1 MIHRF
6 QTAFNSMRWTSVP
19 YFNAGTYRVV
29 SYAQTAF
36 RSIHDRIGLDQ
47 SYVLRWDQ
55 VKNRLSG
62 YLNPPSDFIYRF
74 TQALFKAINYSWG
87 SLQEDYLYLF
97 DWRHHR
103 QYALQT
109 VRVNGLDLNHCSQL
123 SKDNK
128 EVVFAAVS
136 QNGLALEYASA
147 RLQADR
153 EVVLTAVSQNGL
165 ALEYASA
172 RLRADR
178 GVFWQAL
185 EQTMLAYRH
194 AHIDLK
200 FEFCLDL
207 KKSGAA
213 QNEINLLQRFLEAIP
228 AENNT
233 VAYSRPS
240 TIVEYFNSLTS
251 QVASFTQTAVR
262 FMNER
267 IGTDQ
272 SYFSR
277 SDQIQNTL
285 FGYFNYISGVFYRV
299 RQVFVRAINF
309 CLGHLQSTYLYLFH
323 TRDHTLQPVHVN
335 GLDLKNCSIV
345 LKDNKEFVKQAVEQ
359 NGLALTYAS
368 ARLQQDREV
377 VLAAV
382 TQNWRSLLFVGY
394 NFESDKE
401 ILLPAIQQHMWVV
414 YLASEGLQSE
424 PEIIQTALCGG
435 QSWRLVFNRPK
446 IGYTTLE
453 KGEGMFHHL
462 AKNVFMDALEK
473 STTQIQDTFKQ
484 LKDLKSIRSDSK
496 ETIKHLLLNSESVL
510 LHSGWRSHAVWIHVL
525 TDPEDPNQWVI
536 RIFNAGDQSLTNH
549 PQVQLNV
556 RGQIKIKTAYVEWTC
571 IKKSIENADKLISRL
586 QQIAHLSSI
595 KGAKALY
602 QELKEELGAQATREL
617 TAHQIASAITPQR
630 IGNCSIRS
638 GHAAL
643 KAIDIEASRE
653 FMDTMRAAQIAIGK
667 RWVAE
672 NPDLPGAAGN
682 RENLEALE
690 QLLNDKRRLRA

>member
-1 MIHRF
+1 MINRF

-19 YFNAGTYRVV
+19 YFNAGTSRVV
-29 SYAQTAF
+29 SYAQIAF
-36 RSIHDRIGLDQ
+36 RSINDRIGLDQ
-47 SYVLRWDQ
+47 SYVLRWNQ

-62 YLNPPSDFIYRF
+62 YLNLSSDFIYRF
-74 TQALFKAINYSWG
+74 TQALFKEINSPWG

-153 EVVLTAVSQNGL
+153 EVVLAAVSQSGL
-165 ALEYASA
+165 ALKYASA
-172 RLRADR
+172 RLQKDR
-178 GVFWQAL
+178 VVFWEAL
-185 EQTMLAYRH
+185 GQNLLAYRYS
-194 AHIDLK
+194 HIDLK
-200 FEFCLDL
+200 FEFCLKL

-213 QNEINLLQRFLEAIP
+213 QNEINLLQQLLEEIP

-233 VAYSRPS
+233 IAYSRPS

-272 SYFSR
+272 SYFPR
-277 SDQIQNTL
+277 LNQIKNTL
-285 FGYFNYISGVFYRV
+285 FGYFNYSSDVFYRV
-299 RQVFVRAINF
+299 REVFVRAINF

-335 GLDLKNCSIV
+335 GLDLKNFSIL

-401 ILLPAIQQHMWVV
+401 ILLPAIQQHGWVV
-414 YLASEGLQSE
+414 SLASEGLQSE
-424 PEIIQTALCGG
+424 PEIIQAALCGS
-435 QSWRLVFNRPK
+435 QSWRLVFNRAK

-453 KGEGMFHHL
+453 QGDGMFHRL

-484 LKDLKSIRSDSK
+484 LKDLKTIRSDSK
-496 ETIKHLLLNSESVL
+496 ETIQDLL
-510 LHSGWRSHAVWIHVL
+510 LHSGSVLLQAGWLQHAVWIHVL
-525 TDPEDPNQWVI
+525 TDPEDRDKWVI

-549 PQVQLNV
+549 PQVQSNV
-556 RGQIKIKTAYVEWTC
+556 RGHIKIKTAYVEWTC
-571 IKKSIENADKLISRL
+571 ITKSIENVDKLISRL
-586 QQIAHLSSI
+586 QEIAGLSRI
-595 KGAKALY
+595 KGTKALY
-602 QELKEELGAQATREL
+602 QQLKEELGAQAKREL

-630 IGNCSIRS
+630 IGNCAIRS

-653 FMDTMRAAQIAIGK
+653 LMDTMRAAQIAIGK

-672 NPDLPGAAGN
+672 NPELPEAAGN
-682 RENLEALE
+682 RESLEALE
-690 QLLNDKRRLRA
+690 QLLNDKRRQRA

>member
-1 MIHRF
+1 
-6 QTAFNSMRWTSVP
+6 MRWTSVP
-19 YFNAGTYRVV
+19 YFNAGTSRVS

-36 RSIHDRIGLDQ
+36 RSINDRIGLDQ

-74 TQALFKAINYSWG
+74 TQALFKEINFAWG
-87 SLQEDYLYLF
+87 NLQEDYFYLC

-109 VRVNGLDLNHCSQL
+109 VRINGLDLNHCSQL

-128 EVVFAAVS
+128 EFVLAAVS

-153 EVVLTAVSQNGL
+153 EVGLAAVSQNGL

-178 GVFWQAL
+178 GVFWEAL
-185 EQTMLAYRH
+185 KRHLPAYRH
-194 AHIDLK
+194 GHIDLK
-200 FEFCLDL
+200 FEFCLHL
-207 KKSGAA
+207 KQRGCSQA
-213 QNEINLLQRFLEAIP
+213 EINLIQQVLEVIP

-240 TIVEYFNSLTS
+240 TILEYFNSLTS

-267 IGTDQ
+267 IGSDQ
-272 SYFSR
+272 SYFPR
-277 SDQIQNTL
+277 SDQIKNTL

-299 RQVFVRAINF
+299 TQVFVRAIKF
-309 CLGHLQSTYLYLFH
+309 CLRHLQSTYFYLFH
-323 TRDHTLQPVHVN
+323 TRDHTLQPVHIN
-335 GLDLKNCSIV
+335 GLDLNHFYIV
-345 LKDNKEFVKQAVEQ
+345 LKDNKELVKQAVEQ
-359 NGLALTYAS
+359 NGLALQLAS

-394 NFESDKE
+394 NFESDRE
-401 ILLPAIQQHMWVV
+401 VLLAAIQQHGWVFS
-414 YLASEGLQSE
+414 LASERLQSE
-424 PEIIQTALCGG
+424 PGIIQMALCRIK
-435 QSWRLVFNRPK
+435 SWELVFNRAK
-446 IGYTTLE
+446 IGYITLE
-453 KGEGMFHHL
+453 KGEGMFHPL
-462 AKNVFMDALEK
+462 ARNVFMDALEK
-473 STTQIQDTFKQ
+473 STPQIQDTFKQ
-484 LKDLKSIRSDSK
+484 LKDLKDIRNNSN
-496 ETIKHLLLNSESVL
+496 ETIRDLLLNSESVL
-510 LHSGWRSHAVWIHVL
+510 LQSGWFNHSVCMHVL
-525 TDPEDPNQWVI
+525 TDPQEPNKWVI
-536 RIFNAGDQSLTNH
+536 RIFNSGEQSRTNH

-556 RGQIKIKTAYVEWTC
+556 RGQIKIKSAYVEWTR
-571 IKKSIENADKLISRL
+571 ITKSIENADKLISRL
-586 QQIAHLSSI
+586 KKIAVLSTI

-630 IGNCSIRS
+630 IGNCAIRS

-653 FMDTMRAAQIAIGK
+653 FMHTMRAAQIAIGK

-672 NPDLPGAAGN
+672 NPDLPEAAGK
-682 RENLEALE
+682 RESLEALE
-690 QLLNDKRRLRA
+690 QLLNHKKRQRA